1 LIDKFIL
8 RRIIMPPRVG
18 SQTRVAQVTTPRTT
32 RIAQTQSGQQQRPQS
47 VRSNSANARRGE
59 LANYGSQRRQQIQ
72 RNAETVGNVIS
83 NTAKGIEMDRVLPQ
97 RFRLEPARGATVTG
111 IRDTQAGK
119 VRGTPPKPVGDW
131 VIRADNAHKGTN
143 YPHIN
148 RNPQITKVPDPHT
161 PISPRTLNGL
171 GRTARVL
178 NVAGKIARP
187 VAIAVDAGRLAN
199 AYSQDGNRIGRN
211 TIRTGGSIA
220 GGWGGA
226 AAGAWGGAKAGAV
239 IGTFVGGP
247 VGTAVGGLIG
257 GIVGGIGGAFLGS
270 WAGES
275 AANHATR

>member
-1 LIDKFIL
+1 
-8 RRIIMPPRVG
+8 MPPKVG
-18 SQTRVAQVTTPRTT
+18 SQTRVAQISSPKPT
-32 RIAQTQSGQQQRPQS
+32 RIAQTQLKAKQTPQS
-47 VRSNSANARRGE
+47 VKSNSSNARRGE
-59 LANYGSQRRQQIQ
+59 LVNFGSQRKQQIQ
-72 RNAETVGNVIS
+72 QNLERGGNVIS
-83 NTAKGIEMDRVLPQ
+83 NTAKGIEMDKRLPQ

-171 GRTARVL
+171 GRTAKVL

-199 AYSQDGNRIGRN
+199 AYNQDGNKIGKN
-211 TIRTGGSIA
+211 TIRTGGSVA

-226 AAGAWGGAKAGAV
+226 AAGAWGGAKAGAI

-247 VGTAVGGLIG
+247 AGTAVGGLIG

-270 WAGES
+270 WAGEK
-275 AANHATR
+275 AANRVTR